1 MRLRELRRLVSIE
14 QVLHRRGLLCG
25 LRRRGHRL
33 VGPCPVH
40 DGDNPTAFVVDC
52 RRDLWNCHT
61 ACKGGDVVE
70 LIRALDGVSYAE
82 IARTLAT
89 MSGQPHVQPR
99 PPPTRPDSFRPYTR
113 RLTLDPEHAFLASRG
128 IGPDTARRFEVGAW
142 YGHGLLDGCIAV
154 RLHDIQGQPL
164 GYAGRRLQPG
174 DRGKWVLP
182 RGLPKSTLLYGWHHM
197 RAATQVVVVEGPWE
211 VLRLHQLGVPA
222 VALLGVHASPEQ
234 LRLLRATR
242 CRVLL
247 DGDSAGRA
255 AAQTL
260 ARDLRA
266 PVFSPPPDCDP
277 ADLTDQQLIQLLG

>member
-14 QVLHRRGLLCG
+14 QILDRRGLLCG

-61 ACKGGDVVE
+61 ACRGGDVVE
-70 LIRALDGVSYAE
+70 LVRALDGVSYAE
-82 IARTLAT
+82 IARTLGT
-89 MSGQPHVQPR
+89 MSGQPQAPPC
-99 PPPTRPDSFRPYTR
+99 PPPTRPDTFRPYTR
-113 RLTLDPEHAFLASRG
+113 RLALDPERAFLASRG
-128 IGPDTARRFEVGAW
+128 IAPHTARRFEVGAW

-174 DRGKWVLP
+174 DRGKWVFP
-182 RGLPKSTLLYGWHHM
+182 RGLPKSMLLYGWHHM
-197 RAATQVVVVEGPWE
+197 CAATQVVVVEGPWE

-255 AAQTL
+255 AAQRL

-266 PVFSPPPDCDP
+266 PVISPPPDRDP